1 MKKSRGISGPSLE
14 ERSIA
19 LVSKSEPSLNPY
31 VLSDAYRETFAASL
45 YMMQMGSNR
54 GRRHENSNAMLK

>member
-1 MKKSRGISGPSLE
+1 MKKSSGISGPSLE

-45 YMMQMGSNR
+45 HIM
-54 GRRHENSNAMLK
+54 